1 MKVEPYLQFKLYIWS
16 MHLTINIQNNTQRRG
31 RRCDWYQSPRF
42 SVQLCTSVKVKCFK
56 TVLMLHVKVN
66 GNRIAL
72 PCFKT
77 VVGSTSFFF
86 LPLAKLLISLI
97 MFDVELLV
105 VQISGQE
112 IAIKHGLLRK
122 AGDSPWRKWR
132 WRRGGD
138 EWSLGC
144 RASTIPPLLG
154 DGS

>member
-1 MKVEPYLQFKLYIWS
+1 MKVEPYLQFKLYTWS

-31 RRCDWYQSPRF
+31 RRCDLYQPPRF
-42 SVQLCTSVKVKCFK
+42 SVQLCASVKVKCFK
-56 TVLMLHVKVN
+56 TVLILHVKVN

-86 LPLAKLLISLI
+86 LPLAKLLISLS
-97 MFDVELLV
+97 MFDVESLV

-112 IAIKHGLLRK
+112 IAIKHGFLRN
-122 AGDSPWRKWR
+122 ASDSPWRKWR

-138 EWSLGC
+138 E
-144 RASTIPPLLG
+144 
-154 DGS
+154 

>member
-31 RRCDWYQSPRF
+31 RRCDLYQSPRF
-42 SVQLCTSVKVKCFK
+42 SVQLCASVKVKCFK
-56 TVLMLHVKVN
+56 TVLILHVKIN

-86 LPLAKLLISLI
+86 LPLAKLLISLS
-97 MFDVELLV
+97 MFE
-105 VQISGQE
+105 
-112 IAIKHGLLRK
+112 HGFLRN
-122 AGDSPWRKWR
+122 ASDSPWRKWKWGR
-132 WRRGGD
+132 VKFG
-138 EWSLGC
+138 LQ
-144 RASTIPPLLG
+144 TIPPLLG